1 MEVLIVISTVMGLA
15 ECVLFCYV
23 ATMSDLK
30 FSLYV
35 SQCEIYCENGKKMF
49 LAADLGH
56 ISRAQSRGPG
66 QRLWLSN
73 IPGRAKSRLRPKV
86 RPGFFWPGL
95 ARLLASGRNRHITT
109 STLLSFRR
117 KKIEIWLRT
126 EKPK

>member
-1 MEVLIVISTVMGLA
+1 MCLNVKFIVKMV
-15 ECVLFCYV
+15 
-23 ATMSDLK
+23 
-30 FSLYV
+30 
-35 SQCEIYCENGKKMF
+35 KKMF

-56 ISRAQSRGPG
+56 ISRVQSRGPG

-117 KKIEIWLRT
+117 KKNRDLVADRKAEIGDFGKVILGDCQGLPGCSVDIGCAVATWH
-126 EKPK
+126 